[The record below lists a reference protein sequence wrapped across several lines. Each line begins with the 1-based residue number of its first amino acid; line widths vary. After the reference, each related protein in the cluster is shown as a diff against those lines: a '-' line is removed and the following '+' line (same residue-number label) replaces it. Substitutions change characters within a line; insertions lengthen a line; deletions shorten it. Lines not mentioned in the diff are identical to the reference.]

1 MSVHDRP
8 AEPDFD
14 GTVGSMLEASTA
26 CRDQILRCPQ
36 ADLLYDDNAD
46 ILTEQANELSEL
58 AKNAKEIYT
67 EITDERTNQR

>member
-46 ILTEQANELSEL
+46 ILTE
-58 AKNAKEIYT
+58 
-67 EITDERTNQR
+67 